1 MRSARPRLLAFTL
14 LEVLA
19 AVAILALVY
28 TVLARVG
35 IQGFRAEGGS
45 DRRLRASLIA
55 DQVLAEIEE
64 QLRAGSAPP
73 LGEKDATREEY
84 QIHLR
89 VTPSEIEIPAR
100 SEAATQRMQ
109 AAAAKQPS
117 GGSTAAAKPG
127 ATGPTPSFF
136 LPAAPG
142 EPPPGRR
149 IELRVSWVEGVT
161 ESAVV
166 RETYGLDQKAAESLL
181 KALDSAAKAEQE
193 AAAGVAAPGAA
204 PAQGG
209 QPVGQPGAQPAAP
222 GAGNPNTGPA
232 M

>member
-1 MRSARPRLLAFTL
+1 MQSARPRLLAFTL

-55 DQVLAEIEE
+55 DQALAQIEE
-64 QLRAGSAPP
+64 QLETGGAPP
-73 LGEKDATREEY
+73 LGEKDAARDDEY

-89 VTPSEIEIPAR
+89 VTPSEIEIPPR

-109 AAAAKQPS
+109 AAAATKQSS
-117 GGSTAAAKPG
+117 GVSTAGAKPR

-136 LPAAPG
+136 QPAAPG

-149 IELRVSWVEGVT
+149 IEVRVSWVDGAT
-161 ESAVV
+161 ESAVI
-166 RETYGLDQKAAESLL
+166 RETYGLDQNAAKSLL
-181 KALDSAAKAEQE
+181 QALDSAAKAEKE

-204 PAQGG
+204 PAQT
-209 QPVGQPGAQPAAP
+209 GQPGVQPPPP
-222 GAGNPNTGPA
+222 GAMSPGMGRMP
-232 M
+232 